1 MVCGKI
7 LSLQYG
13 VNTKRPHFSDPQGS
27 KVPCDRKAAT
37 IKSHMQCKQ
46 RYWDISAM
54 RDAILSSGGV
64 PALNVVLC
72 ECVEVPS
79 STIDA

>member
-1 MVCGKI
+1 MRAGFYNCGFTLVCGKI

-37 IKSHMQCKQ
+37 IKSHM
-46 RYWDISAM
+46 RFYLNASNVIETSAQ
-54 RDAILSSGGV
+54 
-64 PALNVVLC
+64 
-72 ECVEVPS
+72 
-79 STIDA
+79 